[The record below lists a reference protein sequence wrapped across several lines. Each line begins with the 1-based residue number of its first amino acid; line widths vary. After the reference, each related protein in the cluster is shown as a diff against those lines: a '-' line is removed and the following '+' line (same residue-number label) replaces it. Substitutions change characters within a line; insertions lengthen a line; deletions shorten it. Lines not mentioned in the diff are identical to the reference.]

1 MRGEAADFFSV
12 YPQHRKIDERLVNWA
27 RWLEPHTHST
37 GKVQPM
43 FRGFK
48 SSEAWGYA
56 EVSIPI
62 APLDAADM
70 EKRVY
75 DLPERNRDSIRWA
88 YVYRI
93 KPWRFCRAMGVSQ
106 AQLATLIHDG
116 RQMLVNRL
124 TR

>member
-1 MRGEAADFFSV
+1 MRRDDVDFFSIDSK
-12 YPQHRKIDERLVNWA
+12 HRKIDERLINWA
-27 RWLEPHTHST
+27 RWVTPHTHSM
-37 GKVQPM
+37 GKVAPM

-48 SSEAWGYA
+48 STEVWAYN

-62 APLDAADM
+62 DTLDAQAI
-70 EKRVY
+70 EKQVSA
-75 DLPERNRDSIRWA
+75 LPERHRDCVRWA

-93 KPWRFCRAMGVSQ
+93 QPWRFCRNMGINQ
-106 AQLATLIHDG
+106 AQLASFISDG